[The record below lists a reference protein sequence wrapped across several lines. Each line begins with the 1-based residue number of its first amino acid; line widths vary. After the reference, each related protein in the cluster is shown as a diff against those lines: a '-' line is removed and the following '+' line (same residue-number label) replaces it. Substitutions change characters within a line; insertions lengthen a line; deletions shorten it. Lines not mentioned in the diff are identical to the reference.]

1 MIVWKRSTKSKSYK
15 LRSLVCF
22 TPYVVPNIRLTL
34 LDLQGDS
41 ITFNAVISACEKSRR
56 WELALV
62 VLELAL
68 KQNAADET
76 SCELGWV
83 GVWQLRHYVYGL

>member
-1 MIVWKRSTKSKSYK
+1 M
-15 LRSLVCF
+15 
-22 TPYVVPNIRLTL
+22 PNIRLTL
-34 LDLQGDS
+34 LDQGDS

-83 GVWQLRHYVYGL
+83 CGS